1 MASNKRRPDMHW
13 DRPVADVK
21 RIVKRFTAEDVPM
34 YFGPCGPLDRETR
47 RQEAAAVAAL
57 RGGAEDAS
65 VWGIAARLWINA
77 TDRESDQTATGC
89 ACTSDRAAAEDRK
102 AAAPAEGGPVRGMA
116 SAAARRAAYRAR
128 RADVAADALTCERR
142 PVDAAEAG
150 MWGTVAE
157 SAATLKMMGIWRM
170 AEGEWSRQGEA
181 EARRAERA
189 NAAEVVTVR
198 RADGSTSTYVP
209 DTSGASPLIAN
220 VTRRME
226 RAATRGT
233 AEAAEARA
241 AHAASEARRRAEG
254 EGRAARKAAEAA
266 RSAARRAAARAARK
280 A

>member
-1 MASNKRRPDMHW
+1 MASTTRKPDMHW

-21 RIVKRFTAEDVPM
+21 RGTAGEIVM
-34 YFGPCGPLDRETR
+34 YLGPCGPLDRETR

-57 RGGAEDAS
+57 RGGAEDAT
-65 VWGIAARLWINA
+65 VWGVAARLWINA
-77 TDRESDQTATGC
+77 TDRESDRTATGC
-89 ACTSDRAAAEDRK
+89 ACTTDRAAAEDRK
-102 AAAPAEGGPVRGMA
+102 AAALLGERGPGRIKGW
-116 SAAARRAAYRAR
+116 RAALRAR
-128 RADVAADALTCERR
+128 RAEVAADALTCERR

-150 MWGTVAE
+150 VWGTVAE
-157 SAATLKMMGIWRM
+157 SAATLRLMGIWRT
-170 AEGEWSRQGEA
+170 AEGEWTRQGEA

-198 RADGSTSTYVP
+198 RADGTTSTYVP
-209 DTSGASPLIAN
+209 DTSGPSTLIAN

-241 AHAASEARRRAEG
+241 VDAARKSAARAEG

>member
-21 RIVKRFTAEDVPM
+21 RVVNVKRGTAEDVVM
-34 YFGPCGPLDRETR
+34 YLGPCGPLDRETR

-57 RGGAEDAS
+57 RDGDEAAN
-65 VWGIAARLWINA
+65 VWGIAARLWINT
-77 TDRESDQTATGC
+77 TDRESNRTATGC
-89 ACTSDRAAAEDRK
+89 ACTTDRAAAEDRK
-102 AAAPAEGGPVRGMA
+102 AAALLGPRG
-116 SAAARRAAYRAR
+116 SGRIKGWRAALRAR
-128 RADVAADALTCERR
+128 RAEVAVDALKCERR
-142 PVDAAEAG
+142 PAEAAEG
-150 MWGTVAE
+150 GVWGTVAE

-170 AEGEWSRQGEA
+170 AEGEWTRQGEA

-189 NAAEVVTVR
+189 NGAEVVTVR
-198 RADGSTSTYVP
+198 RADGTVSTYVP
-209 DTSGASPLIAN
+209 GPVEPRPVRNITK
-220 VTRRME
+220 RMT

-241 AHAASEARRRAEG
+241 VDAARKSAARAEG